1 MEDNIKITYP
11 DSEKVYLKGEIH
23 PDVRVAMRR
32 VNLTP
37 TVTIEDGRRVT
48 RENAPVY
55 VYDTSG
61 VYSDPSVEV
70 DLRKGLPRLREAWI
84 RSRDVEVLPDV
95 WQTRVLIICVS
106 NIFACPIE
114 RKKVV
119 RCRRCTML
127 SRVSLPLKWNM

>member
-23 PDVRVAMRR
+23 PDVRVAMRC

-84 RSRDVEVLPDV
+84 RSRYPSYLPSGG
-95 WQTRVLIICVS
+95 RCGHRHLPNVS
-106 NIFACPIE
+106 
-114 RKKVV
+114 V
-119 RCRRCTML
+119 RRG
-127 SRVSLPLKWNM
+127 